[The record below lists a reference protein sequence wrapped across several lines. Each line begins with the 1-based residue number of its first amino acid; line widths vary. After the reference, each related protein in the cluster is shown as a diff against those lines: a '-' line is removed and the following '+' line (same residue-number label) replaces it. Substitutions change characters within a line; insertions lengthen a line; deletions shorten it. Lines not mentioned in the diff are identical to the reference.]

1 MSTMTQEGSSSSSSI
16 STTPPQSQSFIS
28 SSTSAIT
35 TPTKKKK
42 EKITSKSSPN
52 LYKVSQSSSSSSNG
66 GVPSSPGGK
75 IKSFFSKINSS
86 PIKNK
91 SPRNAE
97 PSAPTISRPFAL
109 SHVTH
114 VNFDPNSRELQ
125 GLPNDWGKT
134 LKKSVSKLVSVRK
147 DSTAA
152 RHSMMLQQ
160 TTGLSS
166 SAPQLHYEQKPQQY
180 IQQQISSS
188 TLQSQSISISS
199 TTPPLPTG
207 SSNLELSINSEKLK
221 LFTPEDLASS
231 VNSSN
236 SPLKRPKSNIP
247 PISTPITLNN
257 KIRNSTPVLSNPI
270 NTGSSN
276 NNNLNNRI
284 ITNTHTTS
292 STSKISEPPIRLGLV
307 NPSPSSPSLMH
318 TNSSSN
324 FTPRKLDQQTTSK
337 SLDNL
342 VIGNPTYLR
351 REIHITWNHVT
362 GQFEGVPPEW
372 QLYISEVSSEKQKK
386 KRMEMRRRLILDESS
401 KFDKEERSRRLIRDR
416 CERARLLKEERRRSM
431 YVPRNKDDPIPIQSA
446 LNDPL
451 IKSYSVPN
459 YSLWQIS
466 GTQVFKTKRVE
477 LSLNSLCIND
487 VFILDSGKIIYCWMG
502 EQSSLQKQV
511 RACSIANKIKYENQ
525 FILEPIRIEILMQNE
540 LNPNV
545 QIYESFFNLLK
556 STSTSS
562 SNIIL
567 PKITK
572 LGQTLD
578 NILAEE
584 ESQMTWLYRVSDNG
598 KITTIDERPILPTIL
613 NSNTCYIL
621 DCETDIFVWNGKYSH
636 PLKQKVA
643 VIFAKEFLNIFS
655 ERPQWASLH
664 IVHQG
669 EEPWLFKERFLYWL
683 EDECIVDNLNRNT
696 FTLRNGSFSSKGFPT
711 SASGAV
717 NNPMAPIPMPID
729 QNFMVSDLFTIPDH
743 YSKIPNAKKVNEVEQ
758 HVSLDI
764 WKSEGSTWKKVPTNL
779 HGHFECNQCYVC
791 HHVFKVN
798 GKFQSRAYFWQGSE
812 ASIKWWIVFQFG
824 LYKELDQ
831 HMQSLGGPPPPTE
844 CLTQSKESHQFL
856 NLFKN
861 IFIHHPSP
869 VNEANPINN
878 DNGLPH
884 SSSGFSISSMSSLNS
899 GAISQSPSMSSNG
912 SNFSLSQLA
921 SKTTL
926 YVVSMIAET
935 YTRTCQFQDFDIS
948 CFNSRDMFIFHSFA
962 AKTMF
967 VWAGKG
973 CSADLKL
980 VGNRTAQS
988 IHQYY
993 QSINEIARNDFNL
1006 IIEFEEGKE
1015 PPIFWKLFLSSSN
1028 VAAQNITNMP
1038 LEQKRTFYSY
1048 DPYFEVTHRLEPKL
1062 YHIFYHPKVK
1072 TYVITKVNPFCQGD
1086 LCEEDAFIL
1095 DAFYKIYIWFGPS
1108 CSNRKKDCAENIAK
1122 EYLAESN
1129 MGHFKDT
1136 EIVFVDSGEED
1147 IDFKSYFPAWSN
1159 HLTLSNWRNNSQS
1172 LIGAGADH
1180 RLLNSIVTF
1189 GAISADSMM
1198 AHDSGDESMD
1208 SSPIS
1213 ISPASSSPP
1222 IPSILANVKDEPL
1235 ESWEIQL
1242 ESEMDRIRKKRYS
1255 PQTSPKLSPANRKD
1269 SSLEVPSSKLLL
1281 SNTAGS
1287 PLKYLSSPISSS
1299 TDTTPDSSPLPSPHI
1314 TTTMDQL
1321 ECDEAQADDESDNNN
1336 NDEGDDEDEN
1346 EDDEFNDVHEEEE
1359 YFQENGIPM
1368 SPVRKLS
1375 NSSQLYSISPGS
1387 RNKLLEL
1394 AQINS
1399 IRYRKR
1405 GTSVLGRKPPSPI
1418 QKPLSPP
1425 KRFSVL
1431 NSARNH
1437 GGSIDAKSLQEL
1449 KTDFEL
1455 DKIEYELSQMAN
1467 MSLDPILSE
1476 SSDSTS
1482 SLESIDSQDNSLSSP
1497 SLLSNQNNNVDIQQQ
1512 QSSNKPKPIV
1522 PPRKDLNIQSTPTS
1536 IPSPK
1541 SPILSN
1547 KPTPP
1552 PASAKPIPP
1561 PASAKPIPPPASAKP
1576 IPPPASSKPTPPPA
1590 SAKPKPVLANEEHSV
1605 AFSANTAK
1613 PRESIQMIQRTSS
1626 VKEKIFQCET
1636 IVKNITE
1643 SVQKQTSP
1651 KLRTSAG
1658 SVPTSSSSLS
1668 SSSSSSTSPKMN
1680 PNNNNSNS
1688 NNTTSSS
1695 TNNKPFVR

>member
-1 MSTMTQEGSSSSSSI
+1 MSSSPMMIGMLDQQQQQPEGST
-16 STTPPQSQSFIS
+16 STTPP
-28 SSTSAIT
+28 SSTTSTPSSLINT

-42 EKITSKSSPN
+42 EKFTSKSSPN
-52 LYKVSQSSSSSSNG
+52 LYKTSQSS
-66 GVPSSPGGK
+66 VPSSPGGK

-97 PSAPTISRPFAL
+97 PSSPTISRPFAL

-114 VNFDPNSRELQ
+114 INFDPNSRELQ

-152 RHSMMLQQ
+152 RHSVMLQQ
-160 TTGLSS
+160 TGLSS
-166 SAPQLHYEQKPQQY
+166 SAPQLH
-180 IQQQISSS
+180 IDSNTNT
-188 TLQSQSISISS
+188 TLESQSISVSS
-199 TTPPLPTG
+199 ITPPLPTG
-207 SSNLELSINSEKLK
+207 SSNLELSINSDKLK
-221 LFTPEDLASS
+221 LYTPEDLASS
-231 VNSSN
+231 TNNLN

-247 PISTPITLNN
+247 PISSLSNNNNN
-257 KIRNSTPVLSNPI
+257 KFHHIRNSTPISSLSI
-270 NTGSSN
+270 NNNSSS

-284 ITNTHTTS
+284 INTQSIS
-292 STSKISEPPIRLGLV
+292 SSPNLSNSSNSSPIISSPVKLSYD
-307 NPSPSSPSLMH
+307 NQSPSSPSLLH
-318 TNSSSN
+318 SYSSSN
-324 FTPRKLDQQTTSK
+324 FTPRKLDQQTNSK

-372 QLYISEVSSEKQKK
+372 QLYISEVSSDKQKK
-386 KRMEMRRRLILDESS
+386 KRMEMRKRLILDESH

-431 YVPRNKDDPIPIQSA
+431 YVPRNNKDDPIPIPSSIVG
-446 LNDPL
+446 NDHQPL

-466 GTQVFKTKRVE
+466 GTQVFKTKRIE
-477 LSLNSLCIND
+477 LSINSLCIND
-487 VFILDSGKIIYCWMG
+487 VFILDSGKTIYCWMG

-525 FILEPIRIEILMQNE
+525 FIIEPIKIEILMQNE
-540 LNPNV
+540 SHPNLAV
-545 QIYESFFNLLK
+545 YESFFNLLK
-556 STSTSS
+556 SNNQISS
-562 SNIIL
+562 STNFLL

-578 NILAEE
+578 SVLSEE

-598 KITTIDERPILPTIL
+598 KITTMEERPILPTIL
-613 NSNTCYIL
+613 NSNTCFIL

-655 ERPQWASLH
+655 DRPQWASLH

-683 EDECIVDNLNRNT
+683 EDECIVDNLKRNT
-696 FTLRNGSFSSKGFPT
+696 FSLRSGSFSNGSKPFSMTGGP
-711 SASGAV
+711 SV
-717 NNPMAPIPMPID
+717 NNPMTPVPMPID
-729 QNFMVSDLFTIPDH
+729 QNFLVSDLFTIPDH
-743 YSKIPNAKKVNEVEQ
+743 YNKKLNIDNNNEQ
-758 HVSLDI
+758 YISLDI
-764 WKSEGSTWKKVPTNL
+764 WKSEGNSWKKVPTNL
-779 HGHFECNQCYVC
+779 HGHFESNQCYVC

-798 GKFQSRAYFWQGSE
+798 GKFQSRAYFWQGAE

-831 HMQSLGGPPPPTE
+831 HMQTLGASPPPTE
-844 CLTQSKESHQFL
+844 CLTQNKESHQFL

-869 VNEANPINN
+869 VQANNSNN
-878 DNGLPH
+878 TESLPH

-899 GAISQSPSMSSNG
+899 GAISASPSMSSNG

-926 YVVSMIAET
+926 YVVSMIANT
-935 YTRTCQFQDFDIS
+935 YVRTCQFQDFDIS
-948 CFNSRDMFIFHSFA
+948 NFNSRDLFIFHSFA

-973 CSADLKL
+973 CLADLKL

-1006 IIEFEEGKE
+1006 VIEFDEGKE

-1062 YHIFYHPKVK
+1062 FHIFYHPKVK
-1072 TYVITKVNPFCQGD
+1072 TYVINKVNPFCQGD

-1095 DAFYKIYIWFGPS
+1095 DAFYKIYIWTGPS
-1108 CSNRKKDCAENIAK
+1108 CSDRKKDCAFDIAK
-1122 EYLAESN
+1122 QYIQESN

-1136 EIVFVDSGEED
+1136 EILFIEAGEED

-1213 ISPASSSPP
+1213 ISPASASPP

-1255 PQTSPKLSPANRKD
+1255 PQTSPKLSSFRHHHEENLVDTNQKF
-1269 SSLEVPSSKLLL
+1269 LL
-1281 SNTAGS
+1281 STSINHPGS
-1287 PLKYLSSPISSS
+1287 PLKYLSSPVSSS

-1314 TTTMDQL
+1314 TTSMDQL
-1321 ECDEAQADDESDNNN
+1321 ECENDIVVVKQQEEEEDDEFEQ
-1336 NDEGDDEDEN
+1336 DEFEQ
-1346 EDDEFNDVHEEEE
+1346 DDEFNDIHEQEE
-1359 YFQENGIPM
+1359 YYQENGKPIS

-1375 NSSQLYSISPGS
+1375 NSQQLYSISPGS

-1394 AQINS
+1394 AQINC

-1405 GTSVLGRKPPSPI
+1405 GTSVLGKKPSSPI
-1418 QKPLSPP
+1418 QKPLTPP
-1425 KRFSVL
+1425 KDRIKSVL
-1431 NSARNH
+1431 ENTKSFY
-1437 GGSIDAKSLQEL
+1437 GGSIDAKSLKEL
-1449 KTDFEL
+1449 KADFEL
-1455 DKIEYELSQMAN
+1455 DKIEYELSQMA
-1467 MSLDPILSE
+1467 SLSLEPILSE

-1482 SLESIDSQDNSLSSP
+1482 SLDSIDSQDNQDNLNSTTSLSI
-1497 SLLSNQNNNVDIQQQ
+1497 LLSSSEQ
-1512 QSSNKPKPIV
+1512 QSSKDIHNNNNISIKPKPVV
-1522 PPRKDLNIQSTPTS
+1522 PPRKDLVQTSSPLSTPSPTPISTKPIPPPASAKPTS
-1536 IPSPK
+1536 SANNNTKPTPPPSSLKP
-1541 SPILSN
+1541 

-1552 PASAKPIPP
+1552 PASAKPTIT
-1561 PASAKPIPPPASAKP
+1561 AKTPI
-1576 IPPPASSKPTPPPA
+1576 IG
-1590 SAKPKPVLANEEHSV
+1590 EGQSV
-1605 AFSANTAK
+1605 SFSANSAK
-1613 PRESIQMIQRTSS
+1613 QPRESIQMIQRTSS

-1636 IVKNITE
+1636 IVKNIAD
-1643 SVQKQTSP
+1643 SVQKTSP
-1651 KLRTSAG
+1651 KLRTSG
-1658 SVPTSSSSLS
+1658 SSLP
-1668 SSSSSSTSPKMN
+1668 TQQQQTQPTLSPRM
-1680 PNNNNSNS
+1680 NNN
-1688 NNTTSSS
+1688 
-1695 TNNKPFVR
+1695 KK